1 MQATLIESV
10 EIAPGIRHFAF
21 EARGIERLRFTP
33 GQFVSLSDVVN
44 GQKITRAYSIASAP
58 HRKETGDGNRFELCL
73 NRVEGGMFSPHLF
86 DLAPGDSVEM
96 QPPLGTF
103 VLREPVRDSL
113 MIATGTGIAPFR
125 SMLPAALK
133 PGGPSITLLFGVRHA
148 VNLLYKR
155 EFEAMA
161 REFPQFRFW
170 PTLTQPSPSHPEPGW
185 TGRVGRVQAHLAEAV
200 EATSATRAGLDIY
213 LCGLK
218 PMVDEV
224 RQILKSMGFD
234 RKQIR
239 YEKYD

>member
-10 EIAPGIRHFAF
+10 EIAPGVRHFVF
-21 EARGIERLRFTP
+21 EARGIGRLVFTP

-44 GQKITRAYSIASAP
+44 GQTITRAYSIASVP
-58 HRKETGDGNRFELCL
+58 CDKEAFAGNRFELCL
-73 NRVEGGMFSPHLF
+73 NRVDGGAFSPHLF
-86 DLAPGDSVEM
+86 DLAPGDSVELR
-96 QPPLGTF
+96 PPLGTF
-103 VLREPVRDSL
+103 VLREPVRNSL

-125 SMLPAALK
+125 GMLQAALK
-133 PGGPSITLLFGVRHA
+133 PGGPSFTLLFGVRHESH
-148 VNLLYKR
+148 LLYRR

-170 PTLTQPSPSHPEPGW
+170 PTLTQPEAQW
-185 TGRVGRVQAHLAEAV
+185 TGRVGRVQAHFEEAID
-200 EATSATRAGLDIY
+200 ATCETRSSLDIY

-218 PMVDEV
+218 PMVDDV